1 MASEDIPAKKRRRAP
16 ATRGTFFNHFSGRID
31 ALTSAIF
38 VFPLFATYQLG
49 ILLSPGQNGADFIT
63 RGLIELCARDL
74 TNYLIVLGVM
84 AVLYAAI
91 ILALRAR
98 DTFDPQAFVPVLAES
113 TFYALTMGT
122 LIVYV
127 MREVIAVP
135 PGLRLP
141 VLSTGTGGPGPL
153 EIIVI
158 SAGAGLHE
166 ELIFRIGGVGGL
178 GWLLSGLTGA
188 KRAWILALVI
198 SSVAFSLA
206 HHIGPAGESFQFA
219 AFTYR
224 TLAGVVFALIYQVR
238 GFAVAAWTHALYDV
252 YVFGAS

>member
-1 MASEDIPAKKRRRAP
+1 MASSQKERPNRRRPP
-16 ATRGTFFNHFSGRID
+16 ATVGTLRNHFSGRID
-31 ALTSAIF
+31 GLTSAIF

-49 ILLSPGQNGADFIT
+49 ILLSPGQNGADFVT

-84 AVLYAAI
+84 TVIYVAL
-91 ILALRAR
+91 ILALRVR
-98 DTFDPQAFVPVLAES
+98 DTFTPHAFIPVLAES
-113 TFYALTMGT
+113 AFYALTMGT
-122 LIVYV
+122 LIIYV

-135 PGLRLP
+135 PGL
-141 VLSTGTGGPGPL
+141 VVGPL
-153 EIIVI
+153 ATGASGVGPIEILVI

-178 GWLLSGLTGA
+178 AWLLAGLTG
-188 KRAWILALVI
+188 KRRAWIIALCV

-206 HHIGPAGESFQFA
+206 HHIGPAGEAFTFA

-224 TLAGVVFALIYQVR
+224 TLAGVIFALIYQVR
-238 GFAVAAWTHALYDV
+238 GFAVAVWTHTLYDV
-252 YVFGAS
+252 YVFAAT

>member
-1 MASEDIPAKKRRRAP
+1 MRRSRA
-16 ATRGTFFNHFSGRID
+16 GFSFRSS
-31 ALTSAIF
+31 L
-38 VFPLFATYQLG
+38 
-49 ILLSPGQNGADFIT
+49 
-63 RGLIELCARDL
+63 
-74 TNYLIVLGVM
+74 
-84 AVLYAAI
+84 
-91 ILALRAR
+91 
-98 DTFDPQAFVPVLAES
+98 
-113 TFYALTMGT
+113 
-122 LIVYV
+122 
-127 MREVIAVP
+127 AVP

-141 VLSTGTGGPGPL
+141 VLSTGTGGLGPL
-153 EIIVI
+153 EIVVI